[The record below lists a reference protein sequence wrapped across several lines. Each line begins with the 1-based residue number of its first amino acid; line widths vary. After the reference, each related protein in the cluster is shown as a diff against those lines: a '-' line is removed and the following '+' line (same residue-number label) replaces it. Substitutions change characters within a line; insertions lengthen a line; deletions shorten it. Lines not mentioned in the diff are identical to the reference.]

1 MEEDGREGVGS
12 VAAADMS
19 SMGVGIGSG
28 VCAGASDD
36 SIEVSSTSHADV
48 SAVSLYRG
56 TFNIDDAASASAAST
71 TSTASASTSIKDVST
86 PPPKD
91 SSGGKS
97 TKAKNKSPT
106 SVDMFD
112 MFLAETAAEAEEVQE
127 EADNE
132 QDGGL
137 DLSPARVARDLAQHG
152 LNIRKLEHNAEYADD
167 LKLMEGGVR
176 RVENLRQLQEE
187 CVSFATAATALGS
200 DPDTT
205 GAPASRLVAI
215 IRQKECLLI
224 RLAARLSG
232 VTRKLAKKDRDVQK
246 LKAALDSMRDQVKSS
261 TKSDHKH
268 IEGIAVLAG
277 RLREMEME
285 LSDKEALVTRLF
297 EELATSKREYEA
309 VIVDLRETHEDE
321 LQKYVQRNSN
331 LTYAIQEVR
340 NPPSDDSVTDYNS
353 LHPSVEVKETDLS
366 DEIECVFVPRS
377 ASSVQSQSLLMA
389 DSFATAEQ
397 EQSLRTAGSFATAAQ
412 SLLRSTATSEKGDT
426 LSLKVEIDEVSRGL
440 ALMFILWLRFP
451 GNNFTNSHLFL
462 NKSCKQLKERIA
474 QMEEDATSKDRELS
488 GISRVLFPDEDSDEE
503 DHESVQV
510 IERATRLVDD
520 LQTEKSTSE
529 AVQRDLEL
537 ARQELA
543 RLQDSLQKAEEQL
556 VEKLDEG
563 LSRLKDLELELG
575 EKDATIATLTEELG
589 QSQER
594 ADTDISALKLSA
606 ADESL
611 RHQDEMDAV
620 KSQMDARISELE
632 AKHAKVCEELEA
644 RIAQRDEEIEKVR
657 HTVHVYFCWW

>member
-1 MEEDGREGVGS
+1 MEEDGGESVGS
-12 VAAADMS
+12 GAADMPA
-19 SMGVGIGSG
+19 MGVGIGVG
-28 VCAGASDD
+28 VGASDD

-56 TFNIDDAASASAAST
+56 TFNIDDAASASASSTASVA
-71 TSTASASTSIKDVST
+71 STASASTSVKNVST
-86 PPPKD
+86 PATK
-91 SSGGKS
+91 GKS
-97 TKAKNKSPT
+97 TKAKNKPSPT
-106 SVDMFD
+106 SVDMFE
-112 MFLAETAAEAEEVQE
+112 MFLAETAVEAEEVQE

-132 QDGGL
+132 EDGGL
-137 DLSPARVARDLAQHG
+137 DLSSARVARDLAQHG

-167 LKLMEGGVR
+167 LKLMERGVR

-246 LKAALDSMRDQVKSS
+246 LKAALDAVRDRVKSS

-331 LTYAIQEVR
+331 LTYAIQEVG
-340 NPPSDDSVTDYNS
+340 NSPSDDSVTDYNS

-412 SLLRSTATSEKGDT
+412 SLLRSNASSEKGDT
-426 LSLKVEIDEVSRGL
+426 LSLKFEIDEVSRGL

-451 GNNFTNSHLFL
+451 GTNLLTHISL
-462 NKSCKQLKERIA
+462 NV
-474 QMEEDATSKDRELS
+474 
-488 GISRVLFPDEDSDEE
+488 G
-503 DHESVQV
+503 H
-510 IERATRLVDD
+510 
-520 LQTEKSTSE
+520 
-529 AVQRDLEL
+529 
-537 ARQELA
+537 
-543 RLQDSLQKAEEQL
+543 
-556 VEKLDEG
+556 
-563 LSRLKDLELELG
+563 
-575 EKDATIATLTEELG
+575 
-589 QSQER
+589 
-594 ADTDISALKLSA
+594 
-606 ADESL
+606 
-611 RHQDEMDAV
+611 
-620 KSQMDARISELE
+620 KSQTVERSHRTNGRGCHE
-632 AKHAKVCEELEA
+632 
-644 RIAQRDEEIEKVR
+644 QRKRV
-657 HTVHVYFCWW
+657 VWYQSSSLS

>member
-1 MEEDGREGVGS
+1 MEEDGRESVGS
-12 VAAADMS
+12 GAADMS
-19 SMGVGIGSG
+19 AMGVDAGAGAGAGIG
-28 VCAGASDD
+28 VCVGASDD
-36 SIEVSSTSHADV
+36 SIEVSSTSHADLT
-48 SAVSLYRG
+48 AVSLYRG

-71 TSTASASTSIKDVST
+71 TSVASTASASTSIKNAPT

-97 TKAKNKSPT
+97 TGTKADNKPSPT

-127 EADNE
+127 EADKEGDNDE
-132 QDGGL
+132 QGHVRALFPPEQGGDGL
-137 DLSPARVARDLAQHG
+137 DLSPAKVARDLAQHG

-167 LKLMEGGVR
+167 LKLMERGVR

-205 GAPASRLVAI
+205 GAPASRLVAV
-215 IRQKECLLI
+215 IREKESLLI

-246 LKAALDSMRDQVKSS
+246 LKAALDATRDRVKSS

-309 VIVDLRETHEDE
+309 VIVALRETHEDE

-331 LTYAIQEVR
+331 LTYAIQEVG
-340 NPPSDDSVTDYNS
+340 NLSSDDSVTDYNS

-377 ASSVQSQSLLMA
+377 TSSVQSQSLLMT

-412 SLLRSTATSEKGDT
+412 SLLRSTAGSEKGDT
-426 LSLKVEIDEVSRGL
+426 LSLKVEIDEVSKGWS
-440 ALMFILWLRFP
+440 I
-451 GNNFTNSHLFL
+451 
-462 NKSCKQLKERIA
+462 
-474 QMEEDATSKDRELS
+474 
-488 GISRVLFPDEDSDEE
+488 
-503 DHESVQV
+503 
-510 IERATRLVDD
+510 
-520 LQTEKSTSE
+520 
-529 AVQRDLEL
+529 
-537 ARQELA
+537 
-543 RLQDSLQKAEEQL
+543 
-556 VEKLDEG
+556 
-563 LSRLKDLELELG
+563 
-575 EKDATIATLTEELG
+575 
-589 QSQER
+589 
-594 ADTDISALKLSA
+594 
-606 ADESL
+606 
-611 RHQDEMDAV
+611 
-620 KSQMDARISELE
+620 
-632 AKHAKVCEELEA
+632 
-644 RIAQRDEEIEKVR
+644 
-657 HTVHVYFCWW
+657 

>member
-1 MEEDGREGVGS
+1 MEEDGGESVGS
-12 VAAADMS
+12 GAADMPA
-19 SMGVGIGSG
+19 MGVGIGVG
-28 VCAGASDD
+28 VGASDD

-56 TFNIDDAASASAAST
+56 TFNIDDAASASASST
-71 TSTASASTSIKDVST
+71 TSAASTASASTSVKDVST
-86 PPPKD
+86 PATK
-91 SSGGKS
+91 GKS
-97 TKAKNKSPT
+97 TKAKNKPSPT
-106 SVDMFD
+106 SVDMFE
-112 MFLAETAAEAEEVQE
+112 MFLAETAVEAEEVQE

-132 QDGGL
+132 EGGDGL

-152 LNIRKLEHNAEYADD
+152 LNIRKLEHSAEYADD
-167 LKLMEGGVR
+167 LKLMERGVR

-246 LKAALDSMRDQVKSS
+246 LKAALDAMRDRVKSS
-261 TKSDHKH
+261 TKSDHKR

-285 LSDKEALVTRLF
+285 FSDKEALVTRLF

-331 LTYAIQEVR
+331 LTYAIQEVG
-340 NPPSDDSVTDYNS
+340 NSPSDDSVTDYNS

-366 DEIECVFVPRS
+366 GEIECVFVPRS

-412 SLLRSTATSEKGDT
+412 SLLRSNASSEKGDT
-426 LSLKVEIDEVSRGL
+426 LSLKFEIDEVSRGL

-451 GNNFTNSHLFL
+451 GTNLLTHIYFL
-462 NKSCKQLKERIA
+462 TNLINS
-474 QMEEDATSKDRELS
+474 
-488 GISRVLFPDEDSDEE
+488 
-503 DHESVQV
+503 
-510 IERATRLVDD
+510 
-520 LQTEKSTSE
+520 
-529 AVQRDLEL
+529 
-537 ARQELA
+537 
-543 RLQDSLQKAEEQL
+543 
-556 VEKLDEG
+556 
-563 LSRLKDLELELG
+563 
-575 EKDATIATLTEELG
+575 
-589 QSQER
+589 
-594 ADTDISALKLSA
+594 
-606 ADESL
+606 
-611 RHQDEMDAV
+611 
-620 KSQMDARISELE
+620 
-632 AKHAKVCEELEA
+632 
-644 RIAQRDEEIEKVR
+644 
-657 HTVHVYFCWW
+657 